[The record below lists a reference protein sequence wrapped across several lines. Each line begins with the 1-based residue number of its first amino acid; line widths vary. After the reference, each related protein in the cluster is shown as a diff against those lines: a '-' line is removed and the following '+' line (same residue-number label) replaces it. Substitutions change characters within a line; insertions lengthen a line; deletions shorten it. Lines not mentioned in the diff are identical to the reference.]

1 MNFQDCQHYL
11 ENIQRLGVKFG
22 LENVSTVLKSLDN
35 PHSNYPTVLV
45 AGSNGKGSV
54 CSMLTRI
61 LSLGGYRVG
70 LFTSPHL
77 VTVRERFRI
86 GSRLISEKSFSG
98 LLTLLR
104 GRIDALLE
112 EKELITS
119 PTYFEILTCLA
130 FLYFSG
136 KNVDMAVL
144 EVGMGGRYDATN
156 VSNPIVSVITTISKE
171 HQKFLG
177 ETLGQI
183 AGEKAGIMRA
193 EVPVV
198 CGVEEPEALAVLEK
212 RAGELHA
219 PFHRVFCPQ
228 TEFVHEK
235 RGDTSVYRIRA
246 EGGEYLFRPA
256 LSGGHQGKNAAVAVY
271 AADLLNRIWRRL
283 EKNQIIRGVE
293 TTRWEGRM
301 ERVSECPLVFLDG
314 AHNEE
319 GARALKAFILEKT
332 LLPVILVFA
341 SMRDK
346 KIEQIADILFP
357 LAEKIFLT
365 RFSYHRAAN
374 PEDIFEVLTAYQ
386 KKIDVEP
393 DLQKAFRKALDAAG
407 QDKTVIVA
415 GSLFL
420 VGGIK
425 ELLSKGWQGDK
436 RKRCL

>member
-22 LENVSTVLKSLDN
+22 LENVSTVLNSLDN
-35 PHSNYPTVLV
+35 PHCDYPSVLV

-54 CSMLTRI
+54 CAMLNRI

-77 VTVRERFRI
+77 VTVRERIRI

-104 GRIDALLE
+104 GRIDALIE

-156 VSNPIVSVITTISKE
+156 VSSPIVSVITTISKE

-177 ETLGQI
+177 DTLSQI
-183 AGEKAGIMRA
+183 AGEKAGIMRP

-228 TEFVHEK
+228 TGFAHEK

-271 AADLLNRIWRRL
+271 AADLLNRFWRRL
-283 EKNQIIRGVE
+283 EKKQVIRGVE

-301 ERVSECPLVFLDG
+301 ERVSESPLVFLDG

-319 GARALKAFILEKT
+319 GARALKTFILENA

-365 RFSYHRAAN
+365 RFSYHRSAK
-374 PEDIFEVLTAYQ
+374 PEDIYEVSTAHHE
-386 KKIDVEP
+386 KISVEP
-393 DLQKAFRKALDAAG
+393 DPHKAFRKALDAAG
-407 QDKTVIVA
+407 QDRTVIVA

-420 VGGIK
+420 VGEVKVLLKKVIK
-425 ELLSKGWQGDK
+425 T
-436 RKRCL
+436 R